1 MAQNYRE
8 NDIPDAVEIRER
20 KRITFFALPFSFTT
34 YTLNAAKLIIK
45 QGLLTSVEDEILLY
59 RIMDVTLRRTLGQK
73 IFGLGTIIVASSDK
87 TSPHLEIKNIKN
99 YREFK
104 NELDQRVAK
113 ERIRMRTRTSEMMG
127 MDFDQDIDDDNF
139 INM

>member
-1 MAQNYRE
+1 MNRGYDR
-8 NDIPDAVEIRER
+8 NDIPDAVELRER

-34 YTLNAAKLIIK
+34 YTLSAAKLVIK
-45 QGLLTSVEDEILLY
+45 RGLLTSVEDEILLY

-73 IFGLGTIIVASSDK
+73 IFGLGSLMVVSSDK
-87 TSPHLEIKNIKN
+87 TSPNIEIKNIKN

-104 NELDQRVAK
+104 NELVQRVAK

-127 MDFDQDIDDDNF
+127 FDQDDIDEIVD
-139 INM
+139 M

>member
-1 MAQNYRE
+1 M
-8 NDIPDAVEIRER
+8 I
-20 KRITFFALPFSFTT
+20 KR
-34 YTLNAAKLIIK
+34 
-45 QGLLTSVEDEILLY
+45 GLLTSVEDEILLY

-73 IFGLGTIIVASSDK
+73 IFGLGSLMVVSSDK
-87 TSPHLEIKNIKN
+87 TSPNVEIKNIKN

-127 MDFDQDIDDDNF
+127 FDQDDIDEIVD
-139 INM
+139 M

>member
-1 MAQNYRE
+1 MNRGYDR
-8 NDIPDAVEIRER
+8 NDIPDAVELRER

-34 YTLNAAKLIIK
+34 YTLSAAKLVIK
-45 QGLLTSVEDEILLY
+45 RGLLTSVEDEILLY

-73 IFGLGTIIVASSDK
+73 IFGLGSLMVVSSDK
-87 TSPHLEIKNIKN
+87 TSPNVEIKNIKN

-127 MDFDQDIDDDNF
+127 FDQDDIDE
-139 INM
+139 IVAM

>member
-1 MAQNYRE
+1 MNRGYDR
-8 NDIPDAVEIRER
+8 NDIPDAVELRER

-34 YTLNAAKLIIK
+34 YTLSAAKLVIK
-45 QGLLTSVEDEILLY
+45 RGLLTSVEDEILLY

-73 IFGLGTIIVASSDK
+73 IFGLGSLMVVSSDK
-87 TSPHLEIKNIKN
+87 TSPNVEIKNIKN

-127 MDFDQDIDDDNF
+127 FDQDDIDEIVD
-139 INM
+139 M